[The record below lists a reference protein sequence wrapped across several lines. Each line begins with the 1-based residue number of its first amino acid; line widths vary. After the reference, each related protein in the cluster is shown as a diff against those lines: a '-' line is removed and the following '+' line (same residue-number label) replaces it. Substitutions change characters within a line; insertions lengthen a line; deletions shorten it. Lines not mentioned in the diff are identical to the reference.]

1 MKATLNLLLPIL
13 LACIL
18 LGCTT
23 ESVSVTTD
31 YDHAAQFG
39 KYKSYTLAPPRRGES
54 MSPLGEAALRDALRG
69 EMSRRGI
76 AEASGKRADLIVV
89 RHAFIQEKV
98 SVQQYTDWGYNSH
111 GTWPYGWGYY
121 GFWGGAPVT
130 YTDVNQY
137 GEGTLILDLVD
148 ARTKKLVFRGVAR
161 AVVGGPQENA
171 AKVREA
177 VAKMFAAYPGG
188 GAR

>member
-1 MKATLNLLLPIL
+1 MKAPNILAIVLLTCVLS
-13 LACIL
+13 
-18 LGCTT
+18 GCTT
-23 ESVSVTTD
+23 GSVTVTTD

-39 KYKSYTLAPPRRGES
+39 KYKTYTLAPPKRGDA
-54 MSPLGEAALRDALRG
+54 MSPIGEAALRDALRD

-76 AEASGKRADLIVV
+76 AEASGKKADLNVV
-89 RHAFIQEKV
+89 RHAFIQQKV
-98 SVQQYTDWGYNSH
+98 SVEQYTDWGYNH
-111 GTWPYGWGYY
+111 GAWPSGVGPY

-130 YTDVNQY
+130 YIDVNHY

-148 ARTKKLVFRGVAR
+148 ARTRKLVFRGVGQ
-161 AVVGGPQENA
+161 AVVGAPQENA
-171 AKVREA
+171 AKIREA

>member
-1 MKATLNLLLPIL
+1 MKCTPNIL
-13 LACIL
+13 LTVLVICIFS
-18 LGCTT
+18 GCST

-39 KYKSYTLAPPRRGES
+39 KYKTYTLSPPKRGETL
-54 MSPLGEAALRDALRG
+54 SPVGEATLRDALRG

-76 AEASGKRADLIVV
+76 AEASGKRADLDVV

-98 SVQQYTDWGYNSH
+98 SVQQYTDWGYNAGS
-111 GTWPYGWGYY
+111 WPYGFGHY

-148 ARTKKLVFRGVAR
+148 ARTKKLIFRGVGR

-171 AKVREA
+171 AKIREA
-177 VAKMFAAYPGG
+177 VTKMFAAYPGG

>member
-1 MKATLNLLLPIL
+1 MKAPLNLPLAIL
-13 LACIL
+13 LVCFLA
-18 LGCTT
+18 GCTT

-31 YDHAAQFG
+31 YDRAAQFG
-39 KYKSYTLAPPRRGES
+39 KYKSYTLAPPKRGGS
-54 MSPLGEAALRDALRG
+54 MSPLGEAALRDALRD

-76 AEASGKRADLIVV
+76 AEVSGKRADLIAV
-89 RHAFIQEKV
+89 RHAFIEEKV
-98 SVQQYTDWGYNSH
+98 SVQQYTDWSYNSH
-111 GTWPYGWGYY
+111 GGWPYGFGYY

-148 ARTKKLVFRGVAR
+148 ARTKKLVFRGVGR
-161 AVVGGPQENA
+161 AVVGGARENA

>member
-1 MKATLNLLLPIL
+1 MKAALNIL
-13 LACIL
+13 FTVLVTCIL
-18 LGCTT
+18 IGCTA

-39 KYKSYTLAPPRRGES
+39 KYKSYTLAPPKRGDV

-69 EMSRRGI
+69 AMSRRGI
-76 AEASGKRADLIVV
+76 AEASGKRADLNVV

-98 SVQQYTDWGYNSH
+98 SVQQYTDWGYDH
-111 GTWPYGWGYY
+111 GSWPYGFGQY

-130 YTDVNQY
+130 YTDVSHY

-148 ARTKKLVFRGVAR
+148 ARTRKLVFRGVGQ

-171 AKVREA
+171 AKIREA
-177 VAKMFAAYPGG
+177 VTKMFAAYPGG